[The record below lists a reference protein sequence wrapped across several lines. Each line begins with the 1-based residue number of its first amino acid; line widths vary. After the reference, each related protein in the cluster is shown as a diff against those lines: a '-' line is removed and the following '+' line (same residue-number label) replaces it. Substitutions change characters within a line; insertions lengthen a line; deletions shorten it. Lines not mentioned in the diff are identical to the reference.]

1 MYHSIEFGDKNT
13 WEDWHLIPTSRPVVS
28 PPSPKTQSVEIPGAN
43 GQIDMTEALTGYP
56 LYSNRTGSFEFIV
69 VNDTYSLVE
78 YHEDW
83 AEVYSEISNYLHGRK
98 MKMVLEDDPDW
109 YYEGRFAVNA
119 WKSGDHFS
127 NITIDYN
134 VDPFKW
140 AHKTHTKSYSLTTTE
155 QTYTLS
161 GKDDHFGIVPVTPKI
176 TVSGSDGNNAS
187 VQFINDV
194 LNLNVTEIFKL
205 GENNAPRM
213 VMYGDE
219 ITLKLKSTAGTA
231 NVIFEYKEG
240 SL

>member
-28 PPSPKTQSVEIPGAN
+28 PPSPKTQAVEIPGAN

-109 YYEGRFAVNA
+109 YYEGRFAVNS

-134 VDPFKW
+134 VEPFKW
-140 AHKTHTKSYSLTTTE
+140 AHKTQKKEYSLTTTA
-155 QTYTLS
+155 QTHTLTS
-161 GKDDHFGIVPVTPKI
+161 HEDHFGIVPVTPI
-176 TVSGSDGNNAS
+176 IDVSILTENKVSI
-187 VQFINDV
+187 QFINRALSID
-194 LNLNVTEIFKL
+194 VTEIFEL
-205 GENNAPRM
+205 GENRAPRM

-219 ITLKLKSTAGTA
+219 VTLTLKTTAGTGT
-231 NVIFEYKEG
+231 VIFEYKEG